1 MKLRKLA
8 KDGTSGVNNCP
19 TIYLAESGEAV
30 VQGQLVD
37 EDTLANL
44 EDLLPGEAA
53 VRIAADVVE
62 AAAAK
67 LVAER
72 GES

>member
-8 KDGTSGVNNCP
+8 KEGTSGKSGCP
-19 TIYLAESGEAV
+19 TIYLADNGEAV

-37 EDTLANL
+37 DDTMANL
-44 EDLLPGEAA
+44 ENLLPGETA

-67 LVAER
+67 LLAER
-72 GES
+72 GQE